1 MQYLAR
7 KGLVDV
13 SDVEREGGGRKYK
26 GASVRNSEGCGG
38 TVEVNCNE
46 RLHDRGRKMDEE
58 ESRMYVGERER
69 KNMRMRVK
77 IRELAVNYNGIPTFI
92 YYSRSISIKTKKKKK
107 KKEDN
112 NLGTIIN

>member
-1 MQYLAR
+1 MFVASVPNTKPTTVQYLAR
-7 KGLVDV
+7 KGLADV

-69 KNMRMRVK
+69 
-77 IRELAVNYNGIPTFI
+77 E
-92 YYSRSISIKTKKKKK
+92 KKYAD
-107 KKEDN
+107 EGEN
-112 NLGTIIN
+112 